1 MNDKLNRFTQQLGDN
16 APLAPDLENQTF
28 TTNSEV
34 RGPATGL
41 RVGIALGVVA
51 ALAVGLVVANRDSS
65 PTAVTPANESAAEQ
79 SAVGVATI
87 SKAVA
92 SVLPE
97 GFKVSAVER
106 PQEQTLNITAAS
118 TDGVVLLIKAELMGS
133 DATETSS
140 PSISEAPGDAITVFT
155 EAPVDVMTSEPTISV
170 AATMAPGSVRHLTV
184 LTNSGDTIQNIAN
197 ALSVSVSQLA
207 DQYGWSETYVFDSS
221 VYVGWVDPGAT
232 SDDCLIAPCVRY
244 VGRTTVESV
253 ATELGIPPQA
263 LASYNG
269 FGLDHPVA
277 AMFPIVLPTIEETI
291 SMTGATVG
299 VSSDSTLPESA
310 TIDIAENKD
319 LSVTIERFA
328 IDDQSLDDSLTQ
340 KVHDALLALNNTEQT
355 LQSIV
360 ESIVLTPT
368 QLGSNGEGEAF
379 RSLKLAQA
387 GSFVDG
393 SFSLLRFAPTDGSNA
408 HGMMIRLPATAI
420 ADSVSANENGVIVA
434 IRSNE
439 TTTCI
444 VWLAEAQSIG
454 ATDVEVAALAA
465 KALDY
470 SPSVSGTTP
479 MTIPPT
485 IEVPVFTEAP
495 VDTAGPATVPDST
508 VLTP

>member
-28 TTNSEV
+28 AVANEG
-34 RGPATGL
+34 RGSATGL
-41 RVGIALGVVA
+41 RVGIALGVIA

-65 PTAVTPANESAAEQ
+65 PKAVVTADELAAD
-79 SAVGVATI
+79 GVATI

-118 TDGVVLLIKAELMGS
+118 TDGVVLLIKATLTASTDTEI
-133 DATETSS
+133 ATPATDSVIDS
-140 PSISEAPGDAITVFT
+140 TVI
-155 EAPVDVMTSEPTISV
+155 P
-170 AATMAPGSVRHLTV
+170 AATMAPGSVRHQTV
-184 LTNSGDTIQNIAN
+184 LTNPGDTIQNIAD
-197 ALSVSVSQLA
+197 ALSVSVAQLA
-207 DQYGWSETYVFDSS
+207 EQYGWSENYVFDSS
-221 VYVGWVDPGAT
+221 VYVGWVDTGIT
-232 SDDCLIAPCVRY
+232 SNDCLFAPCVRY
-244 VGRTTVESV
+244 LSDRTTVESV

-277 AMFPIVLPTIEETI
+277 SNFPIVLPTIEETM

-310 TIDIAENKD
+310 TIEIAENKD

-340 KVHDALLALNNTEQT
+340 KAHDALLALNSPEQT

-444 VWLAEAQSIG
+444 VWLVDAQSIG
-454 ATDVEVAALAA
+454 ATEADVAALANEGLGLA
-465 KALDY
+465 
-470 SPSVSGTTP
+470 PSEEVVTETTA
-479 MTIPPT
+479 IPPAPA
-485 IEVPVFTEAP
+485 ITEAP
-495 VDTAGPATVPDST
+495 VDTEVPASPDST
-508 VLTP
+508 VPTP